1 MDKEQIVE
9 DVKRH
14 IGSTN
19 LDTYTNPL
27 GRFVVEVDWTTDT
40 VSLWHFRGLYQ
51 CSRLGT
57 KIAYFGMNK
66 ECTPYHAIIIFE
78 AV

>member
-1 MDKEQIVE
+1 MNKEMIIE

-14 IGSTN
+14 IGSSN
-19 LDTYTNPL
+19 LETYTNHL

-40 VSLWHFRGLYQ
+40 VSLWYFRDLYENNRHG
-51 CSRLGT
+51 S
-57 KIAYFGMNK
+57 KIAYFGTTK
-66 ECTPYHAIIIFE
+66 YRAIIIFE